1 MNLDRRQI
9 FLLVAA
15 IGLTPIA
22 LSYGAAPQHF
32 MDKLF
37 GMQVDDTNQLHIF
50 RAIMG
55 LYLALVLFWIYGA
68 FNSDLTH
75 AALYSLVVFML
86 GLAGGRAVS
95 LLADGWP
102 HWLFVTYLFLEIGF
116 GVVGIL
122 LIRSFMKK

>member
-1 MNLDRRQI
+1 MNFDRRQI
-9 FLLVAA
+9 FLLAAA
-15 IGLTPIA
+15 IGLIPIA

-37 GMQVDDTNQLHIF
+37 GIQVEDTNQVHIF

-75 AALYSLVVFML
+75 AALYSLVIFML
-86 GLAGGRAVS
+86 GLAGGRVVS

-102 HWLFVTYLFLEIGF
+102 HWLLVVYLVLEVAF
-116 GVVGIL
+116 GVVGII
-122 LIRSFMKK
+122 LIRSYLKK